1 MLTEDEVHAV
11 FDASPDGLLV
21 VGSDGRIRGANRRVE
36 ELFGWSPEELE
47 GEPIEVLVP
56 EALRGTHEGHRT
68 AFIADPHTRPMGVGL
83 DLRARRK
90 DGSTF
95 AAEISLSPWMKDT
108 ETLRIVCTVRDVTQQ
123 RRLRTFSAGALQAT
137 EDERQRISRELHDDI
152 AQRLA
157 TLVLSVRRLADE
169 SDHDARYALGEAI
182 RNDVVET
189 SDAVRLVARGLRP
202 PELEEVGLALAIQ
215 AHARRIQESTGF
227 EVATEL
233 ESVGNHLDEVQTLAV
248 YRVVQEALSNA
259 KRHSGADRAVVR
271 LRSTAGEVVAEVE
284 DHGKGF
290 VTHQDDAGDG
300 LGVIGMLE
308 RTEMIGGRLDVDSTP
323 GRGTRVRV
331 VVPCSSP
338 GERIS

>member
-21 VGSDGRIRGANRRVE
+21 VGRDGRIRGANRRVE
-36 ELFGWSPEELE
+36 ELFGWSPDELK

-95 AAEISLSPWMKDT
+95 AAEISLSPWRKDT
-108 ETLRIVCTVRDVTQQ
+108 ETLRIVCTVRDVTEQ

-169 SDHDARYALGEAI
+169 SDDEARIALGETI
-182 RNDVVET
+182 RNDVVEA
-189 SDAVRLVARGLRP
+189 SDAVRLMARGLRP

-227 EVATEL
+227 EVFTEL
-233 ESVGNHLDEVQTLAV
+233 ESVGNQLDEVRALAV
-248 YRVVQEALSNA
+248 YRIVQEALSNA

-271 LRSTAGEVVAEVE
+271 LRYTDGEVLAEVE
-284 DHGKGF
+284 DNGQGF
-290 VTHQDDAGDG
+290 VAPEDGTGEG
-300 LGVIGMLE
+300 LGMIGMQE
-308 RTEMIGGRLDVDSTP
+308 RAEMIRGILEVDSTP

-331 VVPCSSP
+331 VVPSSSD
-338 GERIS
+338 GERIP